1 MKQFNNR
8 LFAFLLI
15 VLMAFFLGGTSA
27 LAEEETAGEYL
38 DNSII
43 TTRVKKAIFD
53 EPSLKSSEIKVETF
67 KGVVQ
72 LSGFVSSQNDIDRAV
87 EVAREVEGVK
97 SVKNGMEIKGQ

>member
-1 MKQFNNR
+1 MKQLNNR
-8 LFAFLLI
+8 FFAFLLI
-15 VLMAFFLGGTSA
+15 VVMAFFLGGTSA

-43 TTRVKKAIFD
+43 TTKVKKAIFD
-53 EPSLKSSEIKVETF
+53 EPTLKSSEIKVETF

-72 LSGFVSSQNDIDRAV
+72 LSGFVSSQNDIDRAA

-97 SVKNGMEIKGQ
+97 SVKNSLEVKGQ

>member
-1 MKQFNNR
+1 MKQLNNR
-8 LFAFLLI
+8 FFAFLFI

-38 DNSII
+38 DDSII
-43 TTRVKKAIFD
+43 TAKVKKAIFD
-53 EPSLKSSEIKVETF
+53 EPGLKSGEIKVETF

-97 SVKNGMEIKGQ
+97 SVKNGMEIKRQ